1 LLPSAGDSMRIQGE
15 EFGQDAIAAMSQLD
29 RFQAG
34 EQATLL
40 FVEQAIEKQDSRFEF
55 FGRYLKSGS
64 IGYQRN
70 RLGGLPGT
78 ELVPRLPAIGGSVQE
93 TSCYLRAAQT
103 FGAPQIVE
111 GILDF
116 GMEYVGQFIGEPTAR
131 GMIDKGLNGGDESA
145 VAGKPKCIV
154 RPQAGV
160 VETGSFAEGG
170 IPAAV
175 RRAGPGMQAL
185 EFAKDGGV
193 GTGAESGFQ
202 LGQRGDFVAQEVLA
216 DGLGVEGEWT
226 HNDIVPTA

>member
-1 LLPSAGDSMRIQGE
+1 MRIQAE

-29 RFQAG
+29 RFQAS

-40 FVEQAIEKQDSRFEF
+40 FVEQAVEKQDSRFEF

-93 TSCYLRAAQT
+93 TAGYLRAAQT
-103 FGAPQIVE
+103 FGAHPIVE
-111 GILDF
+111 GGLEC
-116 GMEYVGQFIGEPTAR
+116 GMGYVGQFIGEPTAR
-131 GMIDKGLNGGDESA
+131 GMIDEGLNGGDESA
-145 VAGKPKCIV
+145 GAGKPNCIV

-160 VETGSFAEGG
+160 VETGSFAEGV
-170 IPAAV
+170 IAAAMSI
-175 RRAGPGMQAL
+175 AGQVIQQL
-185 EFAKDGGV
+185 ELAKDGRV

-202 LGQRGDFVAQEVLA
+202 LGQRGDFVAQEMLA
-216 DGLGVEGEWT
+216 DGVGVEGELT